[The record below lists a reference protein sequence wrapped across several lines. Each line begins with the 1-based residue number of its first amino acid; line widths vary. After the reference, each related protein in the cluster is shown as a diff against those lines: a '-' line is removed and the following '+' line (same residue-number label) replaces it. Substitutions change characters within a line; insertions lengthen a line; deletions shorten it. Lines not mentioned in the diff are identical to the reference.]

1 MNHKNCANSE
11 LPFFKEECTSHQA
24 ELSLNGVPLR
34 GIVRYRFEPRK
45 GHRGILTVK
54 LRIQHPMGIGTQ
66 EPEPSQ
72 RHNLRIEQEE
82 TGGYVLYLDD
92 LRLQRGVMEFHV
104 KAYESEY
111 GSVAVLVLL
120 VQTQGHS

>member
-1 MNHKNCANSE
+1 
-11 LPFFKEECTSHQA
+11 
-24 ELSLNGVPLR
+24 
-34 GIVRYRFEPRK
+34 
-45 GHRGILTVK
+45 
-54 LRIQHPMGIGTQ
+54 MGIGTK

-104 KAYESEY
+104 KVYESEY

-120 VQTQGHS
+120 VQTQGHN